1 MSIFS
6 KLFKLFITVVLLP
19 LIPMA
24 LLLGYYQ
31 NRQKNSLLENHYNL
45 AEVVSTQLS
54 HYADGLAERLEFA
67 AQLSEKSTQPQAVQ
81 DILSAA
87 LQQQPDLRTLALLK
101 PDGTDLVHVL
111 QGADTSE
118 LIAIEGLLPA
128 QVGQLSARLSY
139 ADGAIPSLEFVYPL
153 ADGYYL
159 YGRQSLN
166 ELAERLAQ
174 MRIGQTGQVYLAD
187 MNGQLQAG
195 PYQWNPGVD
204 TKQLAAKLSG
214 KSRLIKSLPSEQGTL
229 AGAISSEPRLGSYV
243 AVLQPKEEALRSLYL
258 SNTVIFLFLLSIA
271 MLAYFGAQAF
281 ARSLGEPIAAL
292 IQGAQAVSHGNLD
305 HRIKEE
311 VGWGEFKD
319 LIASFNKMTADL
331 KDYQALQLKSQVS
344 EMKEQVYRAVAH
356 DLRAPLMG
364 LQGYI
369 YILSSG
375 QVTDEERKDYLL
387 RMADAAQ
394 NLSSMLEDV
403 LAVSRV
409 EAGMALPQREK
420 VSVLPLVH
428 HVLDTQRPAA
438 ESKSV
443 ELSCQMP
450 DELAMWADPKLL
462 RRIVTNLVS
471 NAVKFTEKGFVKVI
485 GGEDANTVWL
495 QVQDSGIGLTPQQMA
510 HLFEKFRQVD
520 GHAEGYGLGL
530 FISRQ
535 LARAHGGDLT
545 VASEAGKG
553 STFTL
558 RLPKEEK

>member
-6 KLFKLFITVVLLP
+6 KLFRLFITVVLLP

-45 AEVVSTQLS
+45 AEVVSSQLPHYTDGLQERLSFATQLS
-54 HYADGLAERLEFA
+54 N
-67 AQLSEKSTQPQAVQ
+67 KVTQRQVVQ

-87 LQQQPDLRTLALLK
+87 LQQQPDMRTLALLK
-101 PDGTDLVHVL
+101 PDGTDFVHVL

-118 LIAIEGLLPA
+118 LIATDE
-128 QVGQLSARLSY
+128 LSATQQGRLAARLTY
-139 ADGAIPSLEFVYPL
+139 IDGPIPSLEFIYPL
-153 ADGYYL
+153 ADGYSL

-187 MNGQLQAG
+187 LTGQLQTG
-195 PYQWNPGVD
+195 PYQWNPGVNA
-204 TKQLAAKLSG
+204 KELAAKLTG
-214 KSRLIKSLPSEQGTL
+214 KSRLIKSLHSEQGTL
-229 AGAISSEPRLGSYV
+229 AGAISSEPRLGSYIT
-243 AVLQPKEEALRSLYL
+243 VLQPKEEALRSLYL
-258 SNTVIFLFLLSIA
+258 SNTVILLFLLSIA

-281 ARSLGEPIAAL
+281 AHSLGEPIAAL
-292 IQGAQAVSHGNLD
+292 IQGAQEVSRGNLE

-319 LIASFNKMTADL
+319 LIVSFNKMTADL
-331 KDYQALQLKSQVS
+331 KDYQVLQLKSQVS

-375 QVTDEERKDYLL
+375 QVSDEERKDYLV

-394 NLSSMLEDV
+394 NLASLLEDV

-409 EAGMALPQREK
+409 ESGMALPQREQ
-420 VSVLPLVH
+420 VQVLPLVH

-438 ESKSV
+438 QTKNL
-443 ELSCQMP
+443 ELSCQIP
-450 DELAMWADPKLL
+450 DVLTVWADPKLL

-471 NAVKFTEKGFVKVI
+471 NAVKFTEKGFVKI
-485 GGEDANTVWL
+485 TGGEDGNAVWL
-495 QVQDSGIGLTPQQMA
+495 QVQDSGIGLTSQQMV
-510 HLFEKFRQVD
+510 HIFEKFRQVD

-545 VASEAGKG
+545 VESTVGQG

-558 RLPKEEK
+558 RLPKEER